1 MCIKDLLC
9 KSSAIEIK
17 VDLLGNTGVFD
28 ASLFFCD
35 VNI

>member
-9 KSSAIEIK
+9 TSSAIEIK
-17 VDLLGNTGVFD
+17 VDLLVNTGVFD
-28 ASLFFCD
+28 VLLFFCD